1 MSATVTETCFSWN
14 SLAMSVGVLF
24 PPLPSLFP
32 VGGEPMQEYAG
43 GLAFFSGVV
52 CVICMGDS
60 FRYLPVYKNILLACF

>member
-1 MSATVTETCFSWN
+1 MSAMDSERCFSWN
-14 SLAMSVGVLF
+14 SLAMSV
-24 PPLPSLFP
+24 SLFSSLLLPLP